1 MRPGETEIHVSAESS
16 SSSEEESKTAVLKVS
31 ESTMKIIEE
40 LKKEKL
46 LTPSVAPQKI
56 NLKKDLLSE
65 ENSMKAK
72 HGQLLSVKRELVL
85 PAHYKKIIEITKSL
99 DISLHFI
106 KQCRQGGSGTQGL
119 MFEDLKASI
128 EKTSGK

>member
-1 MRPGETEIHVSAESS
+1 MRPGESEIHVSPD
-16 SSSEEESKTAVLKVS
+16 SSSEEETKTAVLKVS

-46 LTPSVAPQKI
+46 LSSPPVVPHKI
-56 NLKKDLLSE
+56 TLKKDLLSE

-85 PAHYKKIIEITKSL
+85 PFHYKKIIEITKSL
-99 DISLHFI
+99 DTSLHFI

>member
-1 MRPGETEIHVSAESS
+1 LRPGETEIHVSAESS
-16 SSSEEESKTAVLKVS
+16 LSSEEETKTAVLKVS

-46 LTPSVAPQKI
+46 LAPSVAPQKI

-99 DISLHFI
+99 DTSLHFI
-106 KQCRQGGSGTQGL
+106 K
-119 MFEDLKASI
+119 
-128 EKTSGK
+128 

>member
-1 MRPGETEIHVSAESS
+1 MRPGESEIHVSHEST
-16 SSSEEESKTAVLKVS
+16 SEEETKASVLKVS

-46 LTPSVAPQKI
+46 LPSPPIVPQKI
-56 NLKKDLLSE
+56 TLKKDLLSE

-85 PAHYKKIIEITKSL
+85 PVHYKKIIEITKNL
-99 DISLHFI
+99 DTSLHFI
-106 KQCRQGGSGTQGL
+106 KQCR
-119 MFEDLKASI
+119 
-128 EKTSGK
+128 

>member
-1 MRPGETEIHVSAESS
+1 MRPGESEIHVSPD
-16 SSSEEESKTAVLKVS
+16 SSSEEETKTAVLKVS

-46 LTPSVAPQKI
+46 LLSLPVVPQKI
-56 NLKKDLLSE
+56 TLKKDLLSE

-85 PAHYKKIIEITKSL
+85 PVHYKKIIEITKSL
-99 DISLHFI
+99 DTSLHFI

>member
-1 MRPGETEIHVSAESS
+1 M
-16 SSSEEESKTAVLKVS
+16 LKVS

-46 LTPSVAPQKI
+46 APQKI

>member
-1 MRPGETEIHVSAESS
+1 
-16 SSSEEESKTAVLKVS
+16 
-31 ESTMKIIEE
+31 MKIIEE

-46 LTPSVAPQKI
+46 LTSPPVVPQKI
-56 NLKKDLLSE
+56 TLKKDLLSE

-72 HGQLLSVKRELVL
+72 HGQLVSVKRELVL
-85 PAHYKKIIEITKSL
+85 PVHYKKIIEITKSL
-99 DISLHFI
+99 DTSLHFI

>member
-1 MRPGETEIHVSAESS
+1 MRPGESEIHVTPD
-16 SSSEEESKTAVLKVS
+16 SSSEEETKTAVLKVS

-46 LTPSVAPQKI
+46 LPSPPVVPQKI
-56 NLKKDLLSE
+56 ILKKDLLSE

-85 PAHYKKIIEITKSL
+85 PVHYKKIIEITKSL
-99 DISLHFI
+99 DTSLHFI
-106 KQCRQGGSGTQGL
+106 KQCRQGGRGTQGL